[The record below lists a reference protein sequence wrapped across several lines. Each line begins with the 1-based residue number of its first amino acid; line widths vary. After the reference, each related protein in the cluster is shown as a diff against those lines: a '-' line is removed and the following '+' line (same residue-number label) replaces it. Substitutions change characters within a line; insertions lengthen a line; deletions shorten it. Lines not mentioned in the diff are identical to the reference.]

1 MVYPSGLL
9 FSMMKGRFDHFSI
22 AGKSPQEGLET
33 GNAKMRQFRILE
45 HTADVGF
52 EAFGST
58 REETFVNA
66 ARALIYLIVELDT
79 IDSRAEASV
88 QVQGTDPLS
97 LLVNWLSELLFLHD
111 AEGWLFRDFEIQSL
125 QDNSL
130 SALARGE
137 KFQRSRHQA
146 KLLVKAITYHQL
158 ALEKNPR
165 GWRAQVYVD
174 I

>member
-1 MVYPSGLL
+1 MQP
-9 FSMMKGRFDHFSI
+9 
-22 AGKSPQEGLET
+22 
-33 GNAKMRQFRILE
+33 FRTLE

-58 REETFVNA
+58 REEVFANA
-66 ARALIYLIVELDT
+66 ARALMNIIVDLDT
-79 IDSRAEASV
+79 IDPRGEVSLQIDGPDPESV
-88 QVQGTDPLS
+88 
-97 LLVNWLSELLFLHD
+97 LVNWLSEILYLHD

-125 QDNSL
+125 QDDSL

-158 ALEKNPR
+158 VLEKSPH

>member
-1 MVYPSGLL
+1 M
-9 FSMMKGRFDHFSI
+9 
-22 AGKSPQEGLET
+22 Q
-33 GNAKMRQFRILE
+33 QFRILE

-58 REETFVNA
+58 REDVFANA
-66 ARALIYLIVELDT
+66 ARALISLIVELDA
-79 IDSRAEASV
+79 IDPREEVAV
-88 QVQGTDPLS
+88 RVHGPDPAS

-111 AEGWLFRDFEIQSL
+111 AEGWLFRDFEIRSL
-125 QDNSL
+125 RDNSL

-158 ALEKNPR
+158 ALEKTPQ

>member
-1 MVYPSGLL
+1 MWDCLDLTDAMAAG
-9 FSMMKGRFDHFSI
+9 GAQAGSI
-22 AGKSPQEGLET
+22 PMEP
-33 GNAKMRQFRILE
+33 FRTLE

-52 EAFGST
+52 EAFGAT
-58 REETFVNA
+58 RQEVFANA
-66 ARALIYLIVELDT
+66 ARALMDLIVDLDT
-79 IDSRAEASV
+79 IEPGEEVTLQITGPDPESV
-88 QVQGTDPLS
+88 
-97 LLVNWLSELLFLHD
+97 LVNWLSEILFLHD
-111 AEGWLFRDFEIQSL
+111 AEGWLFRDFEIQDL

-146 KLLVKAITYHQL
+146 KLLVKAVTYHQL
-158 ALEKNPR
+158 ALEIIPR